1 MQKVMLE
8 YSHSR
13 YLLWNFL
20 ICTYVHN
27 ACICTRTQT
36 HLPTTLCT
44 HPTHNVGSTIVTLS
58 TGQVVGITVVV
69 TFIVSVLIGK
79 AVGVGVTYL
88 IVHDKTHKTVDV
100 LTEAPPQQQ
109 QPTPGP
115 LYEKVAPAKE
125 EIELKINEAYG
136 PVGQ

>member
-1 MQKVMLE
+1 M
-8 YSHSR
+8 
-13 YLLWNFL
+13 
-20 ICTYVHN
+20 
-27 ACICTRTQT
+27 
-36 HLPTTLCT
+36 LCT

-58 TGQVVGITVVV
+58 TGQAVGISVVV
-69 TFIVSVLIGK
+69 SFIVSVLIGL

-88 IVHDKTHKTVDV
+88 IMRDKTHKIVDV

-115 LYEKVAPAKE
+115 LYEEVAPAKE
-125 EIELKINEAYG
+125 KIELKTNEAYG